1 MPDSIKEILMNIRRI
16 LWGVIAILT
25 LMLMSLAGAIAW
37 FGLRTMSQPSQLVIV
52 GADGQLRL
60 FDQGRER
67 VIAEQVDASQYR
79 FPAISPDGR
88 AMVFTIND
96 GPAMAIVR
104 LDVATGQRIELYRSE
119 IHKSFDLAW
128 SPDGRYVTFLQ
139 FGRTGLTTQIVPQD
153 GSAPPRV
160 IATGGSSYFAWRDDG
175 SALLLHQDGH
185 MEQGGRIELYTPGE
199 DQSRPLVSDPGLFQA
214 SAWSIDGASFF
225 YVAQPPINKTN
236 PSLEDVQSQIVRVD
250 ADGQNPQ
257 VLVGEQLAHLRIVRS
272 PTSNQLAYVSFR
284 PDSRGGIAWSALKL
298 IDPAGGE
305 PRIISR
311 PDERVTTFFWS
322 PDGTQIAYLTYDDT
336 FDDAGRRS
344 LHTVDLAG
352 GTVRDH
358 ATFTPSQ
365 ALIELQLFFDAY
377 LFSFSPWSPDSR
389 RFAYGTDSGVYVLD
403 IQSGETERIA
413 DGMLGMWTG
422 GEK

>member
-1 MPDSIKEILMNIRRI
+1 MPDTIKEALMTIRRI
-16 LWGVIAILT
+16 LWGAIAVLTVMLLILG
-25 LMLMSLAGAIAW
+25 GAIAW
-37 FGLRTMSQPSQLVIV
+37 FGWRAIAPPTRLVVV
-52 GADGQLRL
+52 GADGRLRL
-60 FDQGRER
+60 LDNGRER
-67 VIAEQVDASQYR
+67 VIAEQVDSSQYR
-79 FPAISPDGR
+79 FPATSPDGR
-88 AMVFTIND
+88 AIVFTIND
-96 GPAMAIVR
+96 GPAMAIIR
-104 LDVATGQRIELYRSE
+104 LDVATGQRLELYRSE
-119 IHKSFDLAW
+119 IHKPFDLAW

-160 IATGGSSYFAWRDDG
+160 ITTGGSSYFAWRDDS

-185 MEQGGRIELYTPGE
+185 TAQGGRIEIFTPGE
-199 DQSRPLVSDPGLFQA
+199 DQARPLVRDPGLFQA
-214 SAWSIDGASFF
+214 PAWSMDGASFF
-225 YVAQPPINKTN
+225 YVAQPQIDETN
-236 PSLEDVQSQIVRVD
+236 PSLENVESQIVRVD

-257 VLVGEQLAHLRIVRS
+257 VLVSEQLAHLRIVRS
-272 PTSNQLAYVSFR
+272 PTSDQLAYVSLR
-284 PDSRGGIAWSALKL
+284 PDSSGTISWSALKL
-298 IDPAGGE
+298 IDAAGGE

-322 PDGTQIAYLTYDDT
+322 PDGTQIAYLTYDDA
-336 FDDAGRRS
+336 FNEAGGRT

-389 RFAYGTDSGVYVLD
+389 RLAYGTDSGVYVLD
-403 IQSGETERIA
+403 TQSGEIERVA
-413 DGMLGMWTG
+413 DGVLGMWTG
-422 GEK
+422 N